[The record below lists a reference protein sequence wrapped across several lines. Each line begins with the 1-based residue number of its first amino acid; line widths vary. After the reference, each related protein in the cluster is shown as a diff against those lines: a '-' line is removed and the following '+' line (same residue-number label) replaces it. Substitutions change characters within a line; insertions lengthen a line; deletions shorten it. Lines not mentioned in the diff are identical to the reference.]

1 MNLYLISQTENS
13 DYDTYDS
20 AVVCAPNEDAARN
33 TCPSDGKKVDW
44 ASGGT
49 RHVWCS
55 SPEAV
60 MVKLLGRANK
70 TIEVGIVC
78 ASFNAG

>member
-1 MNLYLISQTENS
+1 MNLYFISQKENG

-20 AVVCAPNEDAARN
+20 AVVCAPSENVARN
-33 TCPSDGKKVDW
+33 MSPWDGKKIDW
-44 ASGGT
+44 ATG
-49 RHVWCS
+49 RHTWCS

-60 MVKLLGRANK
+60 TVKLLGPANE
-70 TIEVGIVC
+70 TVEAGIVC